1 MEDSVGEEERRE
13 QQQEETMSMAQGK
26 ERGGEEDAGGGG
38 ESGFLTTM
46 ASKIGAAVSGA
57 DGSGGAEE
65 EGGEGD
71 GDVNVGGGVETDGDG
86 GFLTTMASK
95 IGAAMSGGNGNG
107 RAEEEEGGER
117 NGDENVVAAS
127 GGGEEE
133 RKRKRDCNGGGGIF
147 SKLMSGSPDSLP
159 ASADHIKIRL
169 GTVEAEENE
178 REGGDQGGEKAGIL
192 STVASKI
199 GIAMSGA
206 DGRENHGNEDDA
218 KIRNGNAAD
227 HGKAEEKRDEPNG
240 GGIVKQIMSNL
251 PADDQAPDAEEA
263 SLLIAIIDD

>member
-1 MEDSVGEEERRE
+1 MEDSVGDEERRE
-13 QQQEETMSMAQGK
+13 QQEETMAQGK

-57 DGSGGAEE
+57 DGGGGAEE
-65 EGGEGD
+65 EDGEGN
-71 GDVNVGGGVETDGDG
+71 GDVNVGGDVETDGDG

-95 IGAAMSGGNGNG
+95 IGAAMSGGNGSG
-107 RAEEEEGGER
+107 RAEEGGER

-133 RKRKRDCNGGGGIF
+133 RKRKRDGNGGGGIF

-178 REGGDQGGEKAGIL
+178 RGGDQGGKKAGIL
-192 STVASKI
+192 SSVVSKI

-206 DGRENHGNEDDA
+206 NGHANHGNEDDA
-218 KIRNGNAAD
+218 KISNGDAAD
-227 HGKAEEKRDEPNG
+227 HGKAEEKGDEANS

-251 PADDQAPDAEEA
+251 PTDDQAPDAEEA